1 MIRFDV
7 EVHAATLR
15 CQAAPPRRWRWVRQR
30 PLRRILEKCRRDLRS
45 PFTTVTAS
53 TRARVLA
60 RRMVGALQLMIP
72 GGLPEQ
78 IVNCGRAVVRRRC
91 VDPQHHI
98 LAIAL
103 EARSEFQARNTFAAH
118 TD

>member
-1 MIRFDV
+1 MVRGDV
-7 EVHAATLR
+7 EIHAATLR

-30 PLRRILEKCRRDLRS
+30 PLSRILEKCRRDLRS

-53 TRARVLA
+53 ARARGLA

-72 GGLPEQ
+72 GGLLEQ
-78 IVNCGRAVVRRRC
+78 IVACGRAVVRRGY
-91 VDPQHHI
+91 VDPQHRL

-103 EARSEFQARNTFAAH
+103 EARAQFQACDTFPA
-118 TD
+118 